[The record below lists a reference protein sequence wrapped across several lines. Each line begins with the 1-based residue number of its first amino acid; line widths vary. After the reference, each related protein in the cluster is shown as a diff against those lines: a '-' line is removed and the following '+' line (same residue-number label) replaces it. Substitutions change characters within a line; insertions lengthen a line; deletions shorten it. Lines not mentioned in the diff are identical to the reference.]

1 MTLEESFYIGYIS
14 KTRGLKGE
22 LQLFFEFEDYQD
34 LQQLDIL
41 FLEVNKKLI
50 PYFVSAVK
58 VQQNSTAYISFED
71 VDHIDKAQPL
81 LRKKVYLPKDKMPER
96 DPEDFRWTDFVG
108 YLVVDVHEGELG
120 EITHV
125 QEMPQQFIAT
135 VDFDG
140 KELMFP
146 LNEDLIVAIDAE
158 EEILEVQLPEGLV
171 DVYRAE

>member
-1 MTLEESFYIGYIS
+1 MTLADSFYIGYIT

-22 LQLFFEFEDYQD
+22 MQLFFEFEDYQD
-34 LQQLDIL
+34 LQLDIL

-81 LRKKVYLPKDKMPER
+81 LRKKVYLPLEKMPER
-96 DPEDFRWTDFVG
+96 DPEDFRWTDLVG
-108 YLVVDVHEGELG
+108 YLVVDAQEGELG
-120 EITHV
+120 KITEV
-125 QEMPQQFIAT
+125 QDMPQQFVAT
-135 VDFDG
+135 VDFGG

-146 LNEDLIVAIDAE
+146 LNQDLILGIDAAAKL
-158 EEILEVQLPEGLV
+158 IEVQLPEGLIE
-171 DVYRAE
+171 VYREA